1 MAFFK
6 LRFPGR
12 NASSSTGADAISN
25 TPAESVEVIR
35 KRARHRLMGSV
46 VLVLGAV
53 VGLPLLFDS
62 QPRPVAV
69 DTPIVIPDRNQA
81 TPLVTPAAKSSAS
94 KDRGITAPGV
104 SLPDTM
110 DAKNVVA
117 NASALDPHEEVV
129 TKDNKSDVA
138 KSEVKTAE
146 AKVEQKSDV
155 KIEAKPE
162 AKSEPKSESK
172 SEAKP
177 ETKAESKAETKTAG
191 KTDSKSDPKHDA
203 KTDHKT
209 DHKSDKKS
217 DTKSDSK
224 DAAKVKALLD
234 GKEATKSEAVRSVVQ
249 VGAFADAAKAKE
261 ARNKLESAGIKTYT
275 QEVDTKE
282 GKRIRVR
289 VGPFATK
296 EEADKA
302 AEKIRKLNL
311 QTSVIKL

>member
-12 NASSSTGADAISN
+12 QSANTGADALSN

-62 QPRPVAV
+62 QPRPVAI

-81 TPLVTPAAKSSAS
+81 APLATPGHNTKSIQAKERSALATSVPELPSVTPAKSA
-94 KDRGITAPGV
+94 
-104 SLPDTM
+104 
-110 DAKNVVA
+110 VA
-117 NASALDPHEEVV
+117 NVAALDPHEEVV
-129 TKDNKSDVA
+129 TKDTKTEAKSETKVETKVETKPDA
-138 KSEVKTAE
+138 KLEAKTDTKSEVK
-146 AKVEQKSDV
+146 
-155 KIEAKPE
+155 P
-162 AKSEPKSESK
+162 ESK
-172 SEAKP
+172 ESAK
-177 ETKAESKAETKTAG
+177 A
-191 KTDSKSDPKHDA
+191 
-203 KTDHKT
+203 
-209 DHKSDKKS
+209 
-217 DTKSDSK
+217 
-224 DAAKVKALLD
+224 KALLD
-234 GKEATKSEAVRSVVQ
+234 GKDAPKSSDAVRSVVQ

-261 ARNKLESAGIKTYT
+261 ARTKLEQAGLKTYT
-275 QEVDTKE
+275 QEVETKE

-311 QTSVIKL
+311 PTSVLKL

>member
-12 NASSSTGADAISN
+12 NTPSSAGADALSN

-62 QPRPVAV
+62 QPRPVAI

-81 TPLVTPAAKSSAS
+81 TPLVTPAAKSSAN
-94 KDRGITAPGV
+94 KDRGVSAPGV
-104 SLPDTM
+104 SMPGTV

-129 TKDNKSDVA
+129 TKDSKSDVA

-146 AKVEQKSDV
+146 AKVEPKADGKSEQKSDV
-155 KIEAKPE
+155 KTEAKPE
-162 AKSEPKSESK
+162 P
-172 SEAKP
+172 
-177 ETKAESKAETKTAG
+177 KAEVKAETKPE
-191 KTDSKSDPKHDA
+191 PKHDA
-203 KTDHKT
+203 KADHKT
-209 DHKSDKKS
+209 DKKS
-217 DTKSDSK
+217 DAKTDAK
-224 DAAKVKALLD
+224 DAAKAKALLD
-234 GKEATKSEAVRSVVQ
+234 GKDAGKSEAVRSVVQ

-275 QEVDTKE
+275 QEVDTKD